1 MSLLDK
7 FAPLQEIRNDLTAH
21 GMMPF
26 GVVTEK
32 ILSPTEGL
40 VDGKRTILAGTNN
53 YLGLTFAEECV
64 TAAQRATAEEGT
76 GTTGSRMA
84 NGTYSGH
91 RALEQELA
99 AFFRRD
105 SAMVFTTGFLATM
118 GMVATLTGPGD
129 VLLIDGDSHASIYD
143 GCKLSGADI
152 VRFRHN
158 DLADLEKRLRR
169 LGDRVTNTLI
179 VTEGLY
185 SMMGDQAP
193 LKGIVELKRKYGGYL
208 LLDEAHS
215 VGVLGQHGRGL
226 AEADGVEDDVDFVVG
241 TFSKSLGSVGGF
253 CVSSRPELELIRM
266 AARAY
271 IFTASPTPSVVASTR
286 AALRLVEAH
295 PELREKLW
303 RNATRLYE
311 GLSANGFEVGPQAG
325 PVVAVFI
332 EDREAAIAGWH
343 QLLATGVYV
352 NLVLPPAT
360 PTSASLLRCSLSAA
374 HSDEQLDKILN
385 AFAGL
390 PMATR
395 KRESTAATTQS
406 A

>member
-7 FAPLQEIRNDLTAH
+7 FAPLQAIREDLTAH
-21 GMMPF
+21 GMLPF

-53 YLGLTFAEECV
+53 YLGLTFAPECIA
-64 TAAQRATAEEGT
+64 AAQQATADEGT

-84 NGTYSGH
+84 NGTYRGH

-99 AFFRRD
+99 EFFGRE

-158 DLADLEKRLRR
+158 DLNDLEKRLRR
-169 LGDRVTNTLI
+169 LGERTANTLI
-179 VTEGLY
+179 VSEGLY

-193 LKGIVELKRKYGGYL
+193 LAGIVELKRKYGGYL

-215 VGVLGQHGRGL
+215 VGVLGDSGRGL
-226 AEADGVEDDVDFVVG
+226 AEAAGVEDDVDFIVG

-286 AALRLVEAH
+286 AALRLVRSH
-295 PELREKLW
+295 PELRQQLW
-303 RNATRLYE
+303 RNATRLYS
-311 GLSANGFEVGPQAG
+311 GLAEMGYELGPQAG
-325 PVVAVFI
+325 PVVAVFV
-332 EDREAAIAGWH
+332 EDREQAIAGWH
-343 QLLATGVYV
+343 QLLTDGIYV

-374 HSDEQLDKILN
+374 HTDDQVDEILA
-385 AFAGL
+385 AFAAL
-390 PMATR
+390 PV
-395 KRESTAATTQS
+395 AAGKSARSQPNMQS

>member
-7 FAPLQEIRNDLTAH
+7 FAPLQAIREDLTAH
-21 GMMPF
+21 GMLPF

-53 YLGLTFAEECV
+53 YLGLTFAPECIA
-64 TAAQRATAEEGT
+64 AAQQAIADEGT

-84 NGTYSGH
+84 NGTYRGH

-99 AFFRRD
+99 EFFGRE

-118 GMVATLTGPGD
+118 GMVATLTGRGD

-158 DLADLEKRLRR
+158 DLNDLEKRLRR
-169 LGDRVTNTLI
+169 LGERTANTLI
-179 VTEGLY
+179 VSEGLY

-193 LKGIVELKRKYGGYL
+193 VAGIVELKRKYGGYL

-215 VGVLGQHGRGL
+215 VGVLGDSGRGL
-226 AEADGVEDDVDFVVG
+226 AEAAGVEDDVDFIVG

-286 AALRLVEAH
+286 AALRLVRSH
-295 PELREKLW
+295 PELRQQLW
-303 RNATRLYE
+303 RNATRLYS
-311 GLSANGFEVGPQAG
+311 GLAEMGYELGPQAG
-325 PVVAVFI
+325 PVVAVFV
-332 EDREAAIAGWH
+332 EDREQAIAGWH
-343 QLLATGVYV
+343 QLLTDGIYV

-374 HSDEQLDKILN
+374 HTDDQVDEILA
-385 AFAGL
+385 AFAAL
-390 PMATR
+390 PV
-395 KRESTAATTQS
+395 AAGKSARSQPNMQS